1 MIIYF
6 QLDQQSSNMKKS
18 VILQL
23 KNICKTYPNQAKT
36 ILKNSQ
42 TKVLDDVSLT
52 LEHGELLG
60 LLGPSGCGKTTLLRV
75 IAGFEEISRGTV
87 EIAGKIVCTNCDSL
101 AAEKRN
107 TGMVFQDYALFPH
120 FTVAENIAF
129 GLKNQGKK
137 HRQTEFILKKLS
149 NLEIKRRV
157 SEVLKLVGLSGLE
170 KRYPHQLSG
179 GQQQRISLA
188 RALAPQPALILLDE
202 PLSNLD
208 VQVRHRLRGEI
219 RSILKAAGTSA
230 IFVTHDRE
238 EALAISDKIAVMRD
252 GKIEQIGTPEEI
264 YLNPAS
270 RFVAEFV
277 TQANFISAS
286 RQGNVWLTEIGKIAI
301 KESNL
306 LGQSD
311 LSEDNTHEVDLMIR
325 QEDIS
330 LNSDPTGKA
339 IVLERQF
346 LGREYYY
353 TLATA
358 SGKLIKARTSLG
370 NVINLGEKVKLSLN
384 SSSPRIFLDLATQ
397 NSLAVV

>member
-1 MIIYF
+1 
-6 QLDQQSSNMKKS
+6 MKQF

-23 KNICKTYPNQAKT
+23 HNISKTFPNKT
-36 ILKNSQ
+36 TSSINSRH

-75 IAGFEEISRGTV
+75 VAGFEAISEGTV
-87 EIAGKIVCTNCDSL
+87 EIAGKVVSTNCSSL

-120 FTVAENIAF
+120 LTVAENIAF
-129 GLKNQGKK
+129 GLKNQSKSSSGIFAHQKASK
-137 HRQTEFILKKLS
+137 VQ
-149 NLEIKRRV
+149 IKQRV
-157 SEVLKLVGLSGLE
+157 SEVLELVGLSGLE

-188 RALAPQPALILLDE
+188 RALAPQPSLILLDE

-238 EALAISDKIAVMRD
+238 EALAISDRIAVMRN
-252 GKIEQIGTPEEI
+252 GKLEQIGTPEQI
-264 YLNPAS
+264 YLNPES

-277 TQANFISAS
+277 TQANFLPAT
-286 RQGNVWLTEIGKIAI
+286 RKGNFWLTEIGAI
-301 KESNL
+301 EAAQANVIMNRDEKSAKQ
-306 LGQSD
+306 G
-311 LSEDNTHEVDLMIR
+311 DLMLR
-325 QEDIS
+325 QEDI
-330 LNSDPTGKA
+330 
-339 IVLERQF
+339 VLVADSTSKITVIERQF
-346 LGREYYY
+346 LGREYHY
-353 TLATA
+353 TLETA
-358 SGKLIKARTSLG
+358 SGKRIQARTNLNKAIALGTNVSLSF
-370 NVINLGEKVKLSLN
+370 NI
-384 SSSPRIFLDLATQ
+384 SSPRIFLSLVKD
-397 NSLAVV
+397 SLAISHSV

>member
-1 MIIYF
+1 
-6 QLDQQSSNMKKS
+6 MKQS

-23 KNICKTYPNQAKT
+23 HHISKTFSNKT
-36 ILKNSQ
+36 TSSIDSRH

-52 LEHGELLG
+52 LKHGELLG

-75 IAGFEEISRGTV
+75 VAGFESISEGTV
-87 EIAGKIVCTNCDSL
+87 EIAGKLVSTHYSSL

-120 FTVAENIAF
+120 LTVAENIAF

-137 HRQTEFILKKLS
+137 RSSGIFAHQKVSKVQ
-149 NLEIKRRV
+149 IKQRV
-157 SEVLKLVGLSGLE
+157 SEVLELVGLSGLE

-188 RALAPQPALILLDE
+188 RALAPQPSLILLDE

-238 EALAISDKIAVMRD
+238 EALAISDRIAVMRN
-252 GKIEQIGTPEEI
+252 GKLEQIGTPEQI
-264 YLNPAS
+264 YLNPES

-277 TQANFISAS
+277 TQANFLPAI
-286 RQGNVWLTEIGKIAI
+286 RKGNFWLTEIGAI
-301 KESNL
+301 EAVQANVIMNRDEKSAKQ
-306 LGQSD
+306 G
-311 LSEDNTHEVDLMIR
+311 DLMLR
-325 QEDIS
+325 QEDI
-330 LNSDPTGKA
+330 
-339 IVLERQF
+339 VLVADSTSKITVIERQF
-346 LGREYYY
+346 LGREYHY
-353 TLATA
+353 TVKTA
-358 SGKLIKARTSLG
+358 SGKRIQARTNLNKAIALGTNVSLSF
-370 NVINLGEKVKLSLN
+370 NI
-384 SSSPRIFLDLATQ
+384 SSPRIFLTLLKD
-397 NSLAVV
+397 SLAISHSV